1 MSNNIFEHPN
11 ISIEKNDNNIFFL
24 NNNDEIN
31 KFVDPE
37 YEIQWKNFLQ
47 DSYHFKQDIDRVWA
61 IFRSFD
67 ILCLLSNQDNCLLI
81 YIKGNDTW
89 KQGNEFKGCI
99 LGQIP
104 YVAKVKDSINLPD
117 IKKIEWIIYAKKEY
131 TLISIDLL
139 KVTDD
144 NSTVVV
150 KEIKREKDFPKEIS
164 NIIIQINGDKL
175 YEKIDNI
182 LETEPINLLKYES
195 GIINGNMED
204 IWNTLTD
211 FNQLRII
218 SHKNNYLP
226 NFSFKNVKINEK
238 KEVSVSN
245 NKNLK
250 KYFITLKY
258 QEEKPGCNKW
268 SIAFEVS
275 GGEQIKIPIHTV
287 LYQLTKITNTKCQLT
302 IITKFHEPIGTEV
315 FKKFSK
321 EKRDLLVSIKEYFDN
336 LNSTQN
342 INSI

>member
-11 ISIEKNDNNIFFL
+11 IPIEKNDNNIFFL
-24 NNNDEIN
+24 NNNEEIT
-31 KFVDPE
+31 KFVDPD

-67 ILCLLSNQDNCLLI
+67 ILSILSNQDNNLLI
-81 YIKGNDTW
+81 YLKGNDTW
-89 KQGNEFKGCI
+89 KQGNEFKGSI
-99 LGQIP
+99 LGQFP
-104 YVAKVKDSINLPD
+104 YVAKVKDSINLPE
-117 IKKIEWIIYAKKEY
+117 IKKIEWIIYSQKEY

-150 KEIKREKDFPKEIS
+150 KQIKREKDFPKEIS
-164 NIIIQINGDKL
+164 NMVIQMNGDKL

-204 IWNTLTD
+204 IWNIMTD

-218 SHKNNYLP
+218 SQKNNYLP
-226 NFSFKNVKINEK
+226 NFSFKNMKINEK
-238 KEVSVSN
+238 KEASVSN
-245 NKNLK
+245 NETIK

-258 QEEKPGCNKW
+258 KEEKPGWNKCL
-268 SIAFEVS
+268 IAFEVS
-275 GGEQIKIPIHTV
+275 GGELVKIPVHTV

-302 IITKFHEPIGTEV
+302 ILTKFHEPIGTEI
-315 FKKFSK
+315 FKEFSN
-321 EKRDLLVSIKEYFDN
+321 EKRHLLVSVKEYFDKLDSN
-336 LNSTQN
+336 QN
-342 INSI
+342 KNSI

>member
-11 ISIEKNDNNIFFL
+11 ISIEKNDNNIFFP
-24 NNNDEIN
+24 NNNNEIN

-67 ILCLLSNQDNCLLI
+67 ILSLLCNQDNNLLI
-81 YIKGNDTW
+81 YLKGNDTW
-89 KQGNEFKGCI
+89 KQGNEFKGRI

-104 YVAKVKDSINLPD
+104 YVAKVKDCINLPE
-117 IKKIEWIIYAKKEY
+117 IKKIEWIIYAKKDY
-131 TLISIDLL
+131 TLITIDLL

-150 KEIKREKDFPKEIS
+150 KQIKREKDFSKEIG
-164 NIIIQINGDKL
+164 NIIIQLNGDKL

-204 IWNTLTD
+204 IWNIMTD

-218 SHKNNYLP
+218 SQKNDYLP
-226 NFSFKNVKINEK
+226 DFSFKNMKINEK
-238 KEVSVSN
+238 KEVSVFNS
-245 NKNLK
+245 KRIK

-258 QEEKPGCNKW
+258 KEEKPGWNKW

-275 GGEQIKIPIHTV
+275 GGEPAKIPIHTV
-287 LYQLTKITNTKCQLT
+287 LYQLTKITDTKCQLT
-302 IITKFHEPIGTEV
+302 ILTKFHEPIGTEI
-315 FKKFSK
+315 FKDFSK
-321 EKRDLLVSIKEYFDN
+321 QKRYLLISIKEYFDN

>member
-11 ISIEKNDNNIFFL
+11 ISIEKNDNNIFL
-24 NNNDEIN
+24 NNNEEIT
-31 KFVDPE
+31 KFVDPD

-67 ILCLLSNQDNCLLI
+67 ILSILSNQDNNLLI
-81 YIKGNDTW
+81 YLKGNDTW
-89 KQGNEFKGCI
+89 KQGNEFKGSI
-99 LGQIP
+99 LGQFP
-104 YVAKVKDSINLPD
+104 YVAKVKDSINLPE
-117 IKKIEWIIYAKKEY
+117 IKKIEWIIYSQKEY

-150 KEIKREKDFPKEIS
+150 KQIKREKDFPKEIS
-164 NIIIQINGDKL
+164 NMVIQMNGDKL

-204 IWNTLTD
+204 IWNIMTD

-218 SHKNNYLP
+218 SQKNNYLP
-226 NFSFKNVKINEK
+226 NFSFKNMKINEK
-238 KEVSVSN
+238 KEASVSN
-245 NKNLK
+245 NETIK

-258 QEEKPGCNKW
+258 KEEKPGWNKCL
-268 SIAFEVS
+268 IAFEVS
-275 GGEQIKIPIHTV
+275 GGELVKIPVHTV

-302 IITKFHEPIGTEV
+302 ILTKFHEPIGTEI
-315 FKKFSK
+315 FKEFSN
-321 EKRDLLVSIKEYFDN
+321 EKRHLLVSVKEYFDKLDSN
-336 LNSTQN
+336 QN
-342 INSI
+342 KNSI

>member
-24 NNNDEIN
+24 NNNEEIT
-31 KFVDPE
+31 KFVDPD

-67 ILCLLSNQDNCLLI
+67 ILSILSNQDNNLLI
-81 YIKGNDTW
+81 YLKGNDTW
-89 KQGNEFKGCI
+89 KQGNEFKGSV
-99 LGQIP
+99 LGQFP
-104 YVAKVKDSINLPD
+104 YVAKVKDSINLPE
-117 IKKIEWIIYAKKEY
+117 IKKIEWIIYSQKEY

-150 KEIKREKDFPKEIS
+150 KQIKREKDFPKEIS
-164 NIIIQINGDKL
+164 NMVIQMNGDKL

-204 IWNTLTD
+204 IWNIMTD

-218 SHKNNYLP
+218 SQKNNYLP
-226 NFSFKNVKINEK
+226 NFSFKNMKINEK

-245 NKNLK
+245 NEPIK

-258 QEEKPGCNKW
+258 KEEKPGWNKCL
-268 SIAFEVS
+268 IAFEVS
-275 GGEQIKIPIHTV
+275 GGELVKIPVHTV

-302 IITKFHEPIGTEV
+302 ILTKFHEPIGTEI
-315 FKKFSK
+315 FKEFSN
-321 EKRDLLVSIKEYFDN
+321 EKRHLLVSVKEYFDKLDSN
-336 LNSTQN
+336 QN
-342 INSI
+342 ENSI

>member
-1 MSNNIFEHPN
+1 MSNNISEHQN
-11 ISIEKNDNNIFFL
+11 ISIEKNDNNIFFP
-24 NNNDEIN
+24 NNNNEIN

-67 ILCLLSNQDNCLLI
+67 ILSLLSNQDNYLLI
-81 YIKGNDTW
+81 YLKGNDTW
-89 KQGNEFKGCI
+89 KQGNEFKGRI

-104 YVAKVKDSINLPD
+104 YVAKVKDSINLPE

-150 KEIKREKDFPKEIS
+150 KQIKREKDFSKEIS
-164 NIIIQINGDKL
+164 NIIIQLNGDKL

-204 IWNTLTD
+204 IWNIMTD

-218 SHKNNYLP
+218 SQKNNYLP
-226 NFSFKNVKINEK
+226 NFSFKNMKINEK
-238 KEVSVSN
+238 KEASVSN
-245 NKNLK
+245 NETIK

-258 QEEKPGCNKW
+258 KEEKPGWNKCL
-268 SIAFEVS
+268 IAFEVS
-275 GGEQIKIPIHTV
+275 GGELVKIPVHTV

-302 IITKFHEPIGTEV
+302 ILTKFHEPIGTEI
-315 FKKFSK
+315 FKKFSN
-321 EKRDLLVSIKEYFDN
+321 EKRHLLVSVKEYFDKLDSN
-336 LNSTQN
+336 QN
-342 INSI
+342 KNSI

>member
-24 NNNDEIN
+24 NNNEEIT
-31 KFVDPE
+31 KFVDPD

-67 ILCLLSNQDNCLLI
+67 ILSILSNQDNNLLI
-81 YIKGNDTW
+81 YLKGNDTW
-89 KQGNEFKGCI
+89 KQGNEFKGSV
-99 LGQIP
+99 LGQFP
-104 YVAKVKDSINLPD
+104 YVAKVKDSINLPE
-117 IKKIEWIIYAKKEY
+117 IKKIEWIIYSQKEY

-150 KEIKREKDFPKEIS
+150 KQIKREKDFPKEIS
-164 NIIIQINGDKL
+164 NMVIQMNGDKL

-204 IWNTLTD
+204 IWNIMTD

-218 SHKNNYLP
+218 SQKNNYLP
-226 NFSFKNVKINEK
+226 NFSFKNMKINEK
-238 KEVSVSN
+238 KEASVSN
-245 NKNLK
+245 NETIK

-258 QEEKPGCNKW
+258 KEEKPGWNKCL
-268 SIAFEVS
+268 IAFEVS
-275 GGEQIKIPIHTV
+275 GGELVKIPVHTV

-302 IITKFHEPIGTEV
+302 ILTKFHEPIGTEI
-315 FKKFSK
+315 FKKFSN
-321 EKRDLLVSIKEYFDN
+321 EKRHLLVSVKEYFDKLDSN
-336 LNSTQN
+336 QN
-342 INSI
+342 KNSI

>member
-11 ISIEKNDNNIFFL
+11 IPIEKNDNNIFFP
-24 NNNDEIN
+24 NNNEEIT
-31 KFVDPE
+31 KFVDPD

-67 ILCLLSNQDNCLLI
+67 ILSILSNQDNNLLI
-81 YIKGNDTW
+81 YLKGNDTW
-89 KQGNEFKGCI
+89 KQGNEFKGSI
-99 LGQIP
+99 LGQFP
-104 YVAKVKDSINLPD
+104 YVAKVKDSINLPE
-117 IKKIEWIIYAKKEY
+117 IKKIEWIIYSQKEY

-150 KEIKREKDFPKEIS
+150 KQIKREKDFPKEIS
-164 NIIIQINGDKL
+164 NMVIQMNGDKL

-204 IWNTLTD
+204 IWNIMTD

-218 SHKNNYLP
+218 SQKNNYLP
-226 NFSFKNVKINEK
+226 NFSFKNMKINEK
-238 KEVSVSN
+238 KEASVSN
-245 NKNLK
+245 NETIK

-258 QEEKPGCNKW
+258 KEEKPGWNKCL
-268 SIAFEVS
+268 IAFEVS
-275 GGEQIKIPIHTV
+275 GGELVKIPVHTV

-302 IITKFHEPIGTEV
+302 ILTKFHEPIGTEI
-315 FKKFSK
+315 FKKFSN
-321 EKRDLLVSIKEYFDN
+321 EKRHLLVSVKEYFDKLDSN
-336 LNSTQN
+336 QN
-342 INSI
+342 KNSI